1 MAMTLSVKMVGLFIV
16 AAVGLATIFDLWSLM
31 DVRRGLELVR
41 YDLLCAARWFLFLR
55 LPFCLTRFHFVRLM
69 LRNIFMLVQLP

>member
-41 YDLLCAARWFLFLR
+41 YGLLCASRWLLRFLR
-55 LPFCLTRFHFVRLM
+55 LCFGLTRFLFV
-69 LRNIFMLVQLP
+69 